1 MLNTNHYS
9 PLAPEFESLRLFA
22 SSRVFCRSTLY
33 IKEEEEEEQQWW
45 KWNFEK
51 YLLIKD
57 IKLSKYE
64 LRSGEIKLKNF

>member
-33 IKEEEEEEQQWW
+33 IKEEEEEEEQ
-45 KWNFEK
+45 
-51 YLLIKD
+51 
-57 IKLSKYE
+57 
-64 LRSGEIKLKNF
+64 